1 MVQDSVLEGI
11 RQGVIKSAH
20 DISDGGLAIAIA
32 ECCIAGGNNLG
43 ANIVISRKIRD
54 DELLF
59 GETQSAIIVTISESD
74 LMRIEEVSGKFQIPC
89 ETIGKVSGNSLS
101 INSFFDIAVSKL
113 RNKYESA
120 LPELLERR
128 IR

>member
-1 MVQDSVLEGI
+1 
-11 RQGVIKSAH
+11 
-20 DISDGGLAIAIA
+20 
-32 ECCIAGGNNLG
+32 
-43 ANIVISRKIRD
+43 
-54 DELLF
+54 
-59 GETQSAIIVTISESD
+59 
-74 LMRIEEVSGKFQIPC
+74 MRIEEVSGKFQIPC

-113 RNKYESA
+113 RKIYESA